1 MLSKIRQFIPLG
13 ICVLIVAIA
22 NVLFSPVHVMF
33 QRLIIFVLLMLSLG
47 LIKNRSLRLFV
58 ALLPVLMV
66 AWDITLTFY
75 ARGTFGSA
83 FSYGFAMSVLDS
95 DTQEISAMLWLY
107 QKYCFGFL
115 ALVILLLRSVVTIP
129 TFSGKWLAKS
139 PLYLLIL
146 LILSNIVQATA
157 HNIKKNSQESIAAR
171 VINYL
176 PISNAKYF
184 LQAWNDQRLI
194 KQIASQT
201 PDYSLQTQET
211 GIDTY
216 VLVIGESARSENMSI
231 YGYPQPTTPQ
241 LEAER
246 SHLLLW
252 NHAISGAPITIT
264 AVPLAITADTVRDH
278 NIQHYSDNIINL
290 ANQAGFDTSWFS
302 KQGMLGDYNNAIT
315 GIAMNAAH
323 KHWVNDGYDDA
334 LLPDLR
340 KALNHQGKQLI
351 VLHIYGSHEPECTR
365 FPSTEALFTPQSD
378 GIDACYDNSIRFTDK
393 LLGNIFA
400 LLKDRRASVA
410 YFSDH
415 ALEREPTQSVA
426 YHHGGVKPSQHAF
439 EVPMFI
445 WYSPQVN
452 NPDTGTVEDIYS
464 TVNNDK
470 ILRRWMGISLPG
482 DRPEETVQHIAN
494 RLAGKAPVMDTT
506 NQIYNWKEL
515 AH

>member
-1 MLSKIRQFIPLG
+1 MLGKARQFIPLVV
-13 ICVLIVAIA
+13 CMLIVAVA
-22 NVLFSPVHVMF
+22 NVLFSPMHVMF
-33 QRLIIFVLLMLSLG
+33 QRMIIFVLLMLSFG
-47 LIKNRSLRLFV
+47 LIKNKLLRLFV
-58 ALLPVLMV
+58 ALLPLLLV
-66 AWDITLTFY
+66 AWDVTLTFY
-75 ARGTFGSA
+75 AHGTFGTE
-83 FSYGFAMSVLDS
+83 FSYGFAMSVLESDS
-95 DTQEISAMLWLY
+95 HEISAMLWLY
-107 QKYCFGFL
+107 KKYCFGFF
-115 ALVILLLRSVVTIP
+115 ALVILLLRSVATIP
-129 TFSGKWLAKS
+129 TPGDKWLAKS
-139 PLYLLIL
+139 PFYLLAIL
-146 LILSNIVQATA
+146 LFSNIVQATV
-157 HNIKKNSQESIAAR
+157 HNIKKNSQGSITAR

-176 PISNAKYF
+176 PISNVKYF
-184 LQAWNDQRLI
+184 LQAWSDQRLI
-194 KQIASQT
+194 RQIASQI
-201 PDYSLQTQET
+201 PDYQLQTQET

-264 AVPLAITADTVRDH
+264 AVPLAITADTVQNH
-278 NIQHYSDNIINL
+278 NIHHYSDNIINL

-323 KHWVNDGYDDA
+323 KHWVNNGFDDA

-365 FPSTEALFTPQSD
+365 FPTTDAPFSRQSD
-378 GIDACYDNSIRFTDK
+378 GIDACYDNSIHFTDK
-393 LLGNIFA
+393 LLGNIFS

-415 ALEREPTQSVA
+415 ALEREPTQNVV

-445 WYSPQVN
+445 WYSQQVN

-482 DRPEETVQHIAN
+482 DRLEETVQRTAN

-506 NQIYNWKEL
+506 NHIYNWKEL